1 MFEETLKFYQN
12 FPKEGINFVD
22 IMPFMQDKEVFTKL
36 IGEIGRHVTAPTV
49 AAPEARAFL
58 FCAPLLTSDSGVTN
72 VVPFRKKGKLPHS
85 GDDLQSIEIMKEYG
99 PDNLYFRKSDIAAGK
114 AEDGIFKIA
123 IIDDVLATGGT
134 AEGIAKALDALKIT
148 VDGKEYGVKVT
159 EFIFL
164 AELDGLYGRNRL
176 EKIAPVYSIAH
187 IKENNIRLDAAM
199 RQSHEAPALRA
210 LSG

>member
-22 IMPFMQDKEVFTKL
+22 IMPFLQDKEVFTKL
-36 IGEIGRHVTAPTV
+36 IDEIGSHVTAPTV

-99 PDNLYFRKSDIAAGK
+99 PDNLYFRKSDIAARLRMEYSRSPSSMTSSPP
-114 AEDGIFKIA
+114 AA
-123 IIDDVLATGGT
+123 RR
-134 AEGIAKALDALKIT
+134 
-148 VDGKEYGVKVT
+148 KE
-159 EFIFL
+159 
-164 AELDGLYGRNRL
+164 
-176 EKIAPVYSIAH
+176 
-187 IKENNIRLDAAM
+187 
-199 RQSHEAPALRA
+199 
-210 LSG
+210 

>member
-85 GDDLQSIEIMKEYG
+85 GDDLQSIEIMKDYG

-187 IKENNIRLDAAM
+187 IK
-199 RQSHEAPALRA
+199 
-210 LSG
+210 

>member
-1 MFEETLKFYQN
+1 M
-12 FPKEGINFVD
+12 
-22 IMPFMQDKEVFTKL
+22 
-36 IGEIGRHVTAPTV
+36 

-134 AEGIAKALDALKIT
+134 AEGIAKALDALTID

-176 EKIAPVYSIAH
+176 EKIAPVHSIAH
-187 IKENNIRLDAAM
+187 IR
-199 RQSHEAPALRA
+199 
-210 LSG
+210 

>member
-1 MFEETLKFYQN
+1 MFEETLKFYPN

-22 IMPFMQDKEVFTKL
+22 IMPFLQDKEVFTKL
-36 IGEIGRHVTAPTV
+36 IGEIGSHVTAPTV

-114 AEDGIFKIA
+114 A
-123 IIDDVLATGGT
+123 DVLATGGT
-134 AEGIAKALDALKIT
+134 AEGIAKALDALKII
-148 VDGKEYGVKVT
+148 VDGKEYGVKVS

-187 IKENNIRLDAAM
+187 IK
-199 RQSHEAPALRA
+199 
-210 LSG
+210 

>member
-22 IMPFMQDKEVFTKL
+22 IMPFLQNKETFTSL
-36 IGEIGRHVTAPTV
+36 IGEIGKLVTAPTV

-114 AEDGIFKIA
+114 VEDGIFRIA

-134 AEGIAKALDALKIT
+134 AKGIARAIEDLKIA
-148 VDGKEYGVKVT
+148 VDGKEYGIKVS

-164 AELDGLYGRNRL
+164 VELDGLYGRTRL
-176 EKIAPVYSIAH
+176 EKIAPVHSIAH
-187 IKENNIRLDAAM
+187 IK
-199 RQSHEAPALRA
+199 
-210 LSG
+210 

>member
-22 IMPFMQDKEVFTKL
+22 IIPFMQDREVFTKL
-36 IGEIGRHVTAPTV
+36 IGEIGKLVTAPTV

-58 FCAPLLTSDSGVTN
+58 FCAPLLTTDCCVTN

-85 GDDLQSIEIMKEYG
+85 GDDLLDIEIMKEYG

-114 AEDGIFKIA
+114 IEDGMFRIA

-134 AEGIAKALDALKIT
+134 AKGIAKALDSLKIT
-148 VDGKEYGVKVT
+148 VEGKDYGVKVS

-187 IKENNIRLDAAM
+187 IR
-199 RQSHEAPALRA
+199 
-210 LSG
+210 